1 MDAVIIYESLTGNT
15 AKASNMIAQEL
26 RSAGVPTTVCRITS
40 VDYQALADA
49 DLVIVGT
56 WVDGIFVVGQR
67 PGRRQR
73 LRRLPILDRKR
84 CLVFCT
90 YAINPGKTL
99 EKMSRLLEGRGANV
113 LGGMTIRRNDL
124 EGGAKEFV
132 ERLIEAIPA

>member
-15 AKASNMIAQEL
+15 EKASNMIAQEL
-26 RSAGVPTTVCRITS
+26 RGAGVPTTVCRITK

-73 LRRLPILDRKR
+73 LRRLPVLDRKR

-124 EGGAKEFV
+124 EGGAREFV
-132 ERLIEAIPA
+132 ERLLEAIPA

>member
-15 AKASNMIAQEL
+15 ERASTMIAEQL
-26 RSAGVPTTVCRITS
+26 RAAGVPTKVCRITNI
-40 VDYQALADA
+40 DYQALAAA

-67 PGRRQR
+67 PGRGQR
-73 LRRLPILDRKR
+73 IRRLPVLDRKR

-90 YAINPGKTL
+90 YSINPGRTL
-99 EKMSRLLEGRGANV
+99 EKLSRILEGRGASV

-124 EGGAKEFV
+124 EGGAREFV
-132 ERLIEAIPA
+132 ERLLEAIPA

>member
-15 AKASNMIAQEL
+15 QKASKLIAGQL
-26 RSAGVPTTVCRITS
+26 RAAGVPTTVCRITNI
-40 VDYQALADA
+40 DYQALADA

-67 PGRRQR
+67 PGRGERI
-73 LRRLPILDRKR
+73 RRLPVLDRKR

-90 YAINPGKTL
+90 YALNPGRTL
-99 EKMSRLLEGRGANV
+99 DKMSRILEGRGAEV
-113 LGGMTIRRNDL
+113 LGGMTIRRSDL

-132 ERLIEAIPA
+132 ERLLEAIPA

>member
-15 AKASNMIAQEL
+15 EKASTLIAGQL
-26 RSAGVPTTVCRITS
+26 RAAGVPTTVCPITS

-67 PGRRQR
+67 PGRGHRI
-73 LRRLPILDRKR
+73 RRLPVLDHKR

-90 YAINPGKTL
+90 YALNPGRTL
-99 EKMSRLLEGRGANV
+99 EKLSRILEGRGANV
-113 LGGMTIRRNDL
+113 LGGMTIHRNDL
-124 EGGAKEFV
+124 EGGATEFV
-132 ERLIEAIPA
+132 ERLLEAIPA

>member
-15 AKASNMIAQEL
+15 EKASTLIAGQL
-26 RSAGVPTTVCRITS
+26 RAAGVPTTVCPITS

-67 PGRRQR
+67 PGRGHRI
-73 LRRLPILDRKR
+73 RRLPVLDHKR

-90 YAINPGKTL
+90 YALNPGRTL
-99 EKMSRLLEGRGANV
+99 EKLSRILEGRGADV
-113 LGGMTIRRNDL
+113 LGGMTIPRNDL
-124 EGGAKEFV
+124 EGGAREFV
-132 ERLIEAIPA
+132 ERLLEAIPA

>member
-15 AKASNMIAQEL
+15 EKASNMIAQEL

-67 PGRRQR
+67 PGRGQR

>member
-15 AKASNMIAQEL
+15 EKASTLIAGQL
-26 RSAGVPTTVCRITS
+26 RAVGVPTTVCRITS
-40 VDYQALADA
+40 IEYQALADA

-67 PGRRQR
+67 PGRGSRI
-73 LRRLPILDRKR
+73 RRLPVLDRKR

-90 YAINPGKTL
+90 YALNPGRTL
-99 EKMSRLLEGRGANV
+99 EKLSRILEGRGAKV

-124 EGGAKEFV
+124 EGGAREFV
-132 ERLIEAIPA
+132 ERLLEAIPA

>member
-15 AKASNMIAQEL
+15 EKASNMIAQEL
-26 RSAGVPTTVCRITS
+26 RSAGVPTTVCRITT

-132 ERLIEAIPA
+132 DRLLEAIPA